1 MERKRL
7 GRDDARGAGMPGT
20 RSRTHRVSNGEYHRV
35 KTTQVRFVF
44 GGQVPERHVRGTG
57 TVVVAVIRH
66 GDGAHVT
73 GVGTS
78 RLSPFENR
86 VETSFAF
93 SRFVNDVF

>member
-35 KTTQVRFVF
+35 ETTQVWLVF

-78 RLSPFENR
+78 RLSPFET
-86 VETSFAF
+86 E
-93 SRFVNDVF
+93 SRRRSPFRGLSNDVF

>member
-7 GRDDARGAGMPGT
+7 GRDDARGAGVPGT

-57 TVVVAVIRH
+57 PVVVAVIRH

-78 RLSPFENR
+78 KKYVAL
-86 VETSFAF
+86 
-93 SRFVNDVF
+93 